1 MQQTF
6 NALAYEVSFAR
17 ALVVR
22 DLRKF
27 GHQVIVQGDRD
38 LRHGHIMPQIEVRFT
53 GPGNLKERDDLLDLP
68 DVIPH
73 ASGQPG
79 AGPERRCAP
88 RAAPVGGRDL
98 REFRSIFK

>member
-1 MQQTF
+1 VQQTF
-6 NALAYEVSFAR
+6 DALAYEVSFAR

-79 AGPERRCAP
+79 GAKKGDARPEP
-88 RAAPVGGRDL
+88 HP
-98 REFRSIFK
+98 

>member
-79 AGPERRCAP
+79 GAQKGDARPEP
-88 RAAPVGGRDL
+88 HP
-98 REFRSIFK
+98 

>member
-1 MQQTF
+1 VQQTF
-6 NALAYEVSFAR
+6 DALAYEVSFAR

-27 GHQVIVQGDRD
+27 
-38 LRHGHIMPQIEVRFT
+38 GHIMPQIEVRFT

-79 AGPERRCAP
+79 GAKKGDARPEP
-88 RAAPVGGRDL
+88 HP
-98 REFRSIFK
+98 

>member
-6 NALAYEVSFAR
+6 DALAYEVSFAR

-79 AGPERRCAP
+79 GAKKGDARPEP
-88 RAAPVGGRDL
+88 HP
-98 REFRSIFK
+98 